1 MSGRCESNDQG
12 SGFHL
17 TYTVPA
23 GTWEDQFGN
32 PVALGAQMLAAAS
45 GIVLICTDPPN
56 RRNQAMRNGE
66 TLLAAAVIVL
76 GTYALAW
83 AATNVTNTTGTSTVG
98 NAACFDNAT
107 ATSIKDCGV
116 QPNTAVTGSGYA
128 VLQDSPVLTTV
139 TTVRGNSATVPM
151 NMDYNGVPSANYI
164 IDQITGGGF
173 NASSSDISY
182 GQIQFIAA
190 SNTAG
195 SEQGRVILQAKN
207 SGAMKTKWRWPAAW
221 VSTGRLSKAMEHL
234 MRLPTT
240 ATQMLE

>member
-1 MSGRCESNDQG
+1 
-12 SGFHL
+12 
-17 TYTVPA
+17 
-23 GTWEDQFGN
+23 
-32 PVALGAQMLAAAS
+32 
-45 GIVLICTDPPN
+45 
-56 RRNQAMRNGE
+56 MRNGE

-207 SGAMKTKWRWPAAW
+207 SGAMQNEVALGGGVGIDGAAQQGYGTLDAATYYSNANAG
-221 VSTGRLSKAMEHL
+221 VTCASGINA
-234 MRLPTT
+234 TT
-240 ATQMLE
+240 FRSVGGIVTHC